1 MLVIR
6 SRFVQSY
13 LPRHGSALHF
23 VTSQSCICSLPARTE
38 AFEGVQANETEEEGG
53 AEAEEECGAEF
64 KPLVELQE
72 VETVSGEEEENLVV
86 EL

>member
-1 MLVIR
+1 M
-6 SRFVQSY
+6 FA
-13 LPRHGSALHF
+13 GF
-23 VTSQSCICSLPARTE
+23 
-38 AFEGVQANETEEEGG
+38 QANETEEEGG
-53 AEAEEECGAEF
+53 ADAEEECGAEF